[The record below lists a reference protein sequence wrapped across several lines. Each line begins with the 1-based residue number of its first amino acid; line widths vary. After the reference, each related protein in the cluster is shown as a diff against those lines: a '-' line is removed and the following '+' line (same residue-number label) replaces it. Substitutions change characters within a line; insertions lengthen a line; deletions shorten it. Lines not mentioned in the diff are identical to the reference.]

1 MFYLIIIAV
10 MVLFQYLGVI
20 ADPTDQNE
28 WIIAGWVISSITLT
42 ITFIIQVSKF
52 YVQTKAVETVLEQ
65 QQNRKIYVRRAK
77 EYIDEFKVYLAETYP
92 KYEKELFKVIK
103 PENVTAFMIKY
114 PEIKANETIVKLVNT
129 ISRLKDS
136 YYECDVKVNELN
148 KEIRLRKRTMFLF
161 CLPIL
166 PAYTEQVPVP
176 GDKSVEITA
185 F

>member
-1 MFYLIIIAV
+1 MFYLIIIAT
-10 MVLFQYLGVI
+10 MILFQYLGVI
-20 ADPTDQNE
+20 ADPLDQNE
-28 WIIAGWVISSITLT
+28 WVIAGWVISSITLA
-42 ITFIIQVSKF
+42 ITLIIQISKF
-52 YVQTKAVETVLEQ
+52 YAQVKAVESVLEQ

-92 KYEKELFKVIK
+92 KYEKKLFKIIK

-114 PEIKANETIVKLVNT
+114 PEIKANETITKLVKM

-136 YYECDVKVNELN
+136 YYECDVEANKLN

-166 PAYTEQVPVP
+166 PAYTEQVPD
-176 GDKSVEITA
+176 GKSVEITTL
-185 F
+185 

>member
-1 MFYLIIIAV
+1 MFYLIIIAT

-20 ADPTDQNE
+20 ADPLDQNE
-28 WIIAGWVISSITLT
+28 WIIAGWVISSITLA

-52 YVQTKAVETVLEQ
+52 YAQVKDVESVLEQ

-114 PEIKANETIVKLVNT
+114 PDIKANETITKLVKM

-136 YYECDVKVNELN
+136 YYECDVAVNKLN
-148 KEIRLRKRTMFLF
+148 KKIRLRKRTMLLF

-166 PAYTEQVPVP
+166 PAYTEQVPDDRKP
-176 GDKSVEITA
+176 VEITV